1 MKRKLILTDIDGVVL
16 QWGKGFGRYI
26 KEMGLV
32 PDTHI
37 IRPAYKVEK
46 ILNITRSEAY
56 QLIDEFHHSK
66 YFTDLVPYA
75 DAFMYIN
82 HLAVEGYRF
91 IGITA
96 CGESDNKIIYDN
108 RYKNLNKYFRKIFED
123 LHIMPLGT
131 SKAEYL
137 SRYKD
142 AYWIEDTLKNA
153 ITGLEFGH
161 SVFFINREEER
172 DQRSHPMITEFSSW
186 KEIYIQLSASHQ
198 YE

>member
-16 QWGKGFGRYI
+16 QWGKTFGHYI

-46 ILNITRSEAY
+46 ILNISREEAFT
-56 QLIDEFHHSK
+56 LIYEFHHSK

-82 HLAVEGYRF
+82 HLAKEGYRF
-91 IGITA
+91 IAITA
-96 CGESDNKIIYDN
+96 CGKANNKIIYDN
-108 RYKNLNKYFRKIFED
+108 RYKNLNKYFHNIFED
-123 LHIMPLGT
+123 LHIMPLGE
-131 SKAEYL
+131 SKAECL
-137 SRYKD
+137 SKYKN
-142 AYWIEDTLKNA
+142 AYWIEDSLKNA

-161 SVFFINREEER
+161 FTFFINREEDLR
-172 DQRSHPMITEFSSW
+172 DQGSHPMITEFSSW
-186 KEIYIQLSASHQ
+186 KEIYIQLSQ
-198 YE
+198 K